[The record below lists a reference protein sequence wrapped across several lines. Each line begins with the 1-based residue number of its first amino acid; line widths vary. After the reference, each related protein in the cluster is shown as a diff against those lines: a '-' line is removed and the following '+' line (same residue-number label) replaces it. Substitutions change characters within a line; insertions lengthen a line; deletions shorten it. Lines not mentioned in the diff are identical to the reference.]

1 MEAEFMEIYNTARRR
16 LRFILALLF
25 LSELPVAIY
34 LLFFPYHF
42 QQVFDLTVGSEP
54 FFIREIGNFLLFATY
69 FQFIAF
75 RNPER
80 NLLAVQFTLVLRV
93 LAGMLEFVEVNFI
106 LKSYN
111 LFYFSLLFFCVSNF
125 LLAYLIIHYLRRM
138 KLKWI
143 EI

>member
-1 MEAEFMEIYNTARRR
+1 MEIYNTARRR

-42 QQVFDLTVGSEP
+42 QQIFNFTVGADP
-54 FFIREIGNFLLFATY
+54 FFIREVGNFLVFATY
-69 FQFIAF
+69 FQYTAF
-75 RNPER
+75 RNPEK
-80 NLLAVQFTLVLRV
+80 NLQAVQFTIVLRV

-111 LFYFSLLFFCVSNF
+111 LFYFSLLFFCITNF
-125 LLAYLIIHYLRRM
+125 LFAYLIVRYLKQM
-138 KLKWI
+138 NLKWI